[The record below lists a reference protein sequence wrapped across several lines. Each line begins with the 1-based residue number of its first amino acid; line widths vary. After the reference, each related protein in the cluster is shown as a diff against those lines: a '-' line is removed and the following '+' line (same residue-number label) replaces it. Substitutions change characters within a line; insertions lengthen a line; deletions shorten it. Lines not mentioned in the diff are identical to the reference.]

1 MFQYDR
7 KFIQRMSRKID
18 TDQITLTI
26 QTIKITPTF
35 YTLRNFRSCNI
46 NNVFT
51 TEQRV
56 ESSCLIC
63 LIAVTITHQCF
74 QKYLTFRIYSK
85 ILFPFQF
92 RKTIKP
98 SG

>member
-1 MFQYDR
+1 
-7 KFIQRMSRKID
+7 MSGKIN
-18 TDQITLTI
+18 TYQITFAV
-26 QTIKITPTF
+26 QAIKITPTF

-74 QKYLTFRIYSK
+74 QKYFTLRIYSK
-85 ILFPFQF
+85 VLLPLQF
-92 RKTIKP
+92 RETIKP